1 MKKNKISDLDNLVKF
16 VSKTSRL
23 IKYFER
29 EGFEKDSKIFELVQR
44 AKKNDIEAIF
54 NLQAIRISNLLNSLR
69 KKQMDFF

>member
-1 MKKNKISDLDNLVKF
+1 MKKNKIGDLDNLVKF

-69 KKQMDFF
+69 KKQINFF

>member
-1 MKKNKISDLDNLVKF
+1 MKKNKIGDLNNLVKF

-23 IKYFER
+23 IKYFEQ
-29 EGFEKDSKIFELVQR
+29 EGVEKDSKIFELVQR

>member
-69 KKQMDFF
+69 KKQINFF

>member
-1 MKKNKISDLDNLVKF
+1 MKKNKIGDLNNLVKF

-69 KKQMDFF
+69 KKQMNFF

>member
-1 MKKNKISDLDNLVKF
+1 MKKNKIGDLDNLVKF

-69 KKQMDFF
+69 KKQMNFF

>member
-1 MKKNKISDLDNLVKF
+1 MKKNKIGDLDNLVKF
-16 VSKTSRL
+16 VSKTSGL

>member
-1 MKKNKISDLDNLVKF
+1 MKKNKIGDLDNLVKF

-23 IKYFER
+23 IKYFEQ
-29 EGFEKDSKIFELVQR
+29 EGVEKDSKIFELVQR

>member
-54 NLQAIRISNLLNSLR
+54 NLQAIRITNLLNSLR
-69 KKQMDFF
+69 KKQMNFF

>member
-69 KKQMDFF
+69 KKQMNFF

>member
-1 MKKNKISDLDNLVKF
+1 MKKNKIGDLNNLVKF

>member
-1 MKKNKISDLDNLVKF
+1 MKKNKIGDLDNLVKF